1 MFQSEVRRDGQLV
14 SGLPFSGEDEPKGLQ
29 PSVVPEPPAKQTH
42 CPVSG
47 FGINP
52 RHFTEFEGRRIYFC
66 GAYCRNLFVK
76 EPRLYMAAY
85 REGLTA
91 ASRST
96 AEAVSASRS
105 KARPRRYSL
114 EISLQA
120 GRTCRNCGAQLGE
133 GR

>member
-1 MFQSEVRRDGQLV
+1 MLQLGNRQDGQLV
-14 SGLPFSGEDEPKGLQ
+14 SVLPVSGEDEPEGLQ
-29 PSVVPEPPAKQTH
+29 RSVVPAPSAKQVH

-47 FGINP
+47 FAIDP
-52 RHFTEFEGRRIYFC
+52 RYFAEFEGRRIYFC
-66 GAYCRNLFVK
+66 GAYCRNLFLK
-76 EPRLYMAAY
+76 EPRLYLAAY

-105 KARPRRYSL
+105 RARPRRCSS
-114 EISLQA
+114 EVGLQA
-120 GRTCRNCGAQLGE
+120 VRTCSSCGAQPGE